1 MSGIIDQQVYTYS
14 RVPSVGVYLLINNP
28 RPPWLLIFL
37 FYSTQDIFIPTSP
50 IIKFQSFLLSIN
62 SHFHQSPS

>member
-14 RVPSVGVYLLINNP
+14 RVPRAGVYLLINNP

-37 FYSTQDIFIPTSP
+37 FYSTQDILFQPPLLLNFSHI
-50 IIKFQSFLLSIN
+50 FQSHAHIF
-62 SHFHQSPS
+62 